1 MKRKLLAFLLL
12 GLFAITGA
20 IAQDKTITG
29 RVLGSDDGLPLPGV
43 SVRVKGG
50 TAGTT
55 TGGDGTFSLSVPSTA
70 KVLSFTYIG
79 YVTQDITIGSL
90 ATIAIRLVSD
100 SQMMAEVVVTGYGV
114 AQKRDLGSAS
124 SRITGKQFENLPLQS
139 FDRALQGRAA
149 GVQVTAQSG
158 QPGGAINVRVR
169 GVGSI
174 NAGND
179 PLYIVD
185 GIQLKTSAISGQA
198 SSNTLASINP
208 NDIETIEVLKDAAA
222 ASIYGA
228 AAANG
233 VVLITTKKGKSG
245 SSVVNFSAQQGV
257 MQNISRYDVANAQ
270 QYAQMQVPASVNA
283 GRLTQAG
290 AVAFYGDPT
299 NASAQTTNWFDAIAR
314 EGKSRIYDLS
324 LSGGDAK
331 TNFFISGSYTDQ
343 DAQVIESFYKRGTF
357 RANIGHKITDKLS
370 VNANVSM
377 SATRIFGTI
386 ADGANVNGPFFF
398 PFTLRPDVPIY
409 QPDGSYTQGAALKA
423 SFAYNIVQGA
433 KEEVRIGNALQTV
446 SNFSATYK
454 VTPSLSITGF
464 AGIDFVD
471 TRDDNQRPASIPAF
485 SGNGG
490 TSGVTN
496 TRNLDFNS
504 NVAANWNK
512 KFGDHTL
519 GALLGGELKEQNV
532 ESASATGS
540 GFPNPFFR
548 SLQNGTPLSIAGF
561 FTGYKKAGLFTKLN
575 YDYKEKYYIAGTLRY
590 DGSSRFGNVKQYG
603 YFGGISGTWRV
614 SGEDFLL
621 DNKVISDLKL
631 RASYGVVGN
640 DQIADFASRALFG
653 AGGGYLGANGIRPS
667 QLGNNNLSWE
677 QAKTLNFGLDYGLLN
692 NRITGS
698 IDVYRRTNDNLL
710 LSRPLP
716 SDSGFGSIN
725 ENIGSVQ
732 NEGIELGL
740 NTINLN
746 TKSGFNWTTDFN
758 ISFQRNKVLS
768 LLNNGSDRIGNQFIV
783 GQPIDIIFTYG
794 WAGVNPADGRP
805 MWYDGSGNYTYNLV
819 ANNDQAVRGTRYPK
833 FFGGLNNTVSYK
845 NLSLDFL
852 FQYQYG
858 NKSFVSMFQNIWTSG
873 LSDNNQLV
881 SQIADQWT
889 TPGQIT
895 AVPRLLS
902 RTNHPNNSG
911 ALSSA
916 LNTGSTRYLYDA
928 SYIRLKNVTL
938 SYNIPASIT
947 SKVKLRNVRVFATG
961 INVLTFTK
969 YPGLDPEI
977 PVGFN
982 ELGTNPQARTY
993 TGGLQIGL

>member
-12 GLFAITGA
+12 CLLAISSA
-20 IAQDKTITG
+20 MAQNKTITG
-29 RVLGSDDGLPLPGV
+29 KVIGADDGLPLPGV

-55 TGGDGTFSLSVPSTA
+55 SGADGTFSLSVPSDA
-70 KVLSFTYIG
+70 KVLVFTYIS
-79 YVTQDITIGSL
+79 YVAQEISL
-90 ATIAIRLVSD
+90 GASTNLNVRLVSD
-100 SQMMAEVVVTGYGV
+100 SQMIAEVVVTGYGV

-124 SRITGKQFENLPLQS
+124 ARVTGKQFENLPLQS

-149 GVQVTAQSG
+149 GVQVTSQSG

-174 NAGND
+174 NAGNE

-185 GIQLKTSAISGQA
+185 GIQVKTGGISGQA
-198 SSNTLASINP
+198 STNTLASINP
-208 NDIETIEVLKDAAA
+208 NDIESLEVLKDAAS

-245 SSVVNFSAQQGV
+245 ATVTNFSAQQGV
-257 MQNISRYDVANAQ
+257 MQNIARYDVMNAQ
-270 QYAQMQVPASVNA
+270 QYAQFKVPGAVNA
-283 GRLTQAG
+283 GVSQSA
-290 AVAFYGDPT
+290 AVAFFGDPA
-299 NASAQTTNWFDAIAR
+299 NASAPSTNWFDAIVR

-324 LSGGDAK
+324 FSGGDAK
-331 TNFFISGSYTDQ
+331 TSFFISGSYTDQ
-343 DAQVIESFYKRGTF
+343 DAQAIQAFFKRGTV
-357 RANIGHKITDKLS
+357 RANLGHKVNDKLS
-370 VNANVSM
+370 INSNISM
-377 SATRIFGTI
+377 TASRVFGSI
-386 ADGANVNGPFFF
+386 ADGAFVNSPFYY

-423 SFAYNIVQGA
+423 GFAYNIVQGA
-433 KEEVRIGNALQTV
+433 YDEVRVGNALQTV

-471 TRDDNQRPASIPAF
+471 TRDDNQRPATIPAF
-485 SGNGG
+485 AGNGG
-490 TSGVTN
+490 TSSVVN

-504 NVAANWNK
+504 NVTANWNK
-512 KFGDHTL
+512 SFGSHNW
-519 GALLGGELKEQNV
+519 GALFGGELKEQNV

-548 SLQNGTPLSIAGF
+548 SLQNGTPLTIAGF
-561 FTGYKKAGLFTKLN
+561 FTGYKKAGLFSKIN
-575 YDYKEKYYIAGTLRY
+575 YDYKEKYYVSGTLRY
-590 DGSSRFGNVKQYG
+590 DGSSRFGLEKQYG
-603 YFGGISGTWRV
+603 LFGGVTGTWRI
-614 SGEDFLL
+614 SGEDFLA
-621 DNKVISDLKL
+621 DNKTISDLKL
-631 RASYGVVGN
+631 RASYGLVGN

-653 AGGGYLGANGIRPS
+653 AGGAYLGANGIRPS
-667 QLGNNNLSWE
+667 QLGNANLSWE
-677 QAKTLNFGLDYGLLN
+677 QAATTNVGIDYGLFG

-698 IDVYRRTNDNLL
+698 IDVYRRVNSNLL
-710 LSRPLP
+710 LSRPLV
-716 SDSGFGSIN
+716 SDSGFGAIS
-725 ENIGSVQ
+725 ENIGKVQ
-732 NEGIELGL
+732 NEGIEFGL
-740 NTINLN
+740 NTTNLD
-746 TKSGFNWTTDFN
+746 TKSGIRWNTDFN
-758 ISFQRNKVLS
+758 ISFQRNKILE
-768 LLNNGSDRIGNQFIV
+768 LLPGTQRIGDSFFV
-783 GQPIDIIFTYG
+783 GQPIDVIFTYG

-805 MWYDGSGNYTYNLV
+805 MWYDGKGNYTYNLIG
-819 ANNDQAVRGTRYPK
+819 ATDQKVQGTRYPK

-858 NKSFVSMFQNIWTSG
+858 NKSFVSIFQNIWNSG
-873 LSDNNQLV
+873 FSDDNQIV
-881 SQIADQWT
+881 SQLTEQWT

-895 AVPRLLS
+895 AVPRVLRQLP
-902 RTNHPNNSG
+902 HPNNAG
-911 ALSSA
+911 GLSNQ

-928 SYIRLKNVTL
+928 SYIRLKNATL
-938 SYNIPASIT
+938 SYTLPSKIA
-947 SKVKLRNVRVFATG
+947 SKVKLRNIRVFATG

-969 YPGLDPEI
+969 YPGLDPEVPI
-977 PVGFN
+977 GLN
-982 ELGTNPQARTY
+982 EIGNNPQARTY

>member
-1 MKRKLLAFLLL
+1 MKRKLLTFLLL
-12 GLFAITGA
+12 SFFAFTNA
-20 IAQDKTITG
+20 MAQNKTITG
-29 RVLGSDDGLPLPGV
+29 RVIGADDGLALPGV

-55 TGGDGTFSLSVPSTA
+55 TGGDGIFSLSVPSDA
-70 KVLSFTYIG
+70 KAIVFTYIG
-79 YVTQDITIGSL
+79 YITQEIAIGSSSS
-90 ATIAIRLVSD
+90 INVRLVSD
-100 SQMMAEVVVTGYGV
+100 SQLISEVVVTGYGV

-124 SRITGKQFENLPLQS
+124 ARVSGKQFENLPIQS

-185 GIQLKTSAISGQA
+185 GIQLKTAAISGQA

-245 SSVVNFSAQQGV
+245 TTVVNFSAQQGV
-257 MQNISRYDVANAQ
+257 MQNIARYDIASAQ
-270 QYAQMQVPASVNA
+270 QYAQILVPASVNA
-283 GRLTQAG
+283 GQTQA
-290 AVAFYGDPT
+290 AASAFYGDPN
-299 NASAQTTNWFDAIAR
+299 NASAASTNWFDAIVR
-314 EGKSRIYDLS
+314 DGKSRIYDLS

-357 RANIGHKITDKLS
+357 RANVRHKITEKLS

-377 SATRIFGTI
+377 TATKLFGTI
-386 ADGANVNGPFFF
+386 ADGAFVNSPFYY

-409 QPDGSYTQGAALKA
+409 QPDGTYTQGSALKA
-423 SFAYNIVQGA
+423 GFAYNIVQGA
-433 KEEVRIGNALQTV
+433 KEEVRLGNALQTV

-464 AGIDFVD
+464 TGIDFVD

-490 TSGVTN
+490 TSTVIN
-496 TRNLDFNS
+496 TRNLDWNS

-512 KFGDHTL
+512 KFGNHNL

-532 ESASATGS
+532 ESATAQGS

-548 SLQNGTPLSIAGF
+548 SLQNAAPLSINGF
-561 FTGYKKAGLFTKLN
+561 FTGYKKAGLFSKLN
-575 YDYKEKYYIAGTLRY
+575 YDFKEKYYIAGTLRY
-590 DGSSRFGNVKQYG
+590 DGSSRFGLEKQYG
-603 YFGGISGTWRV
+603 FFGGISGTWRV
-614 SGEDFLL
+614 SGEEFLA
-621 DNKVISDLKL
+621 DSKVISDLKL

-653 AGGGYLGANGIRPS
+653 AGGGYLGSNGIRPS

-677 QAKTLNFGLDYGLLN
+677 QAKTINFGLDYGLFK

-698 IDVYRRTNDNLL
+698 IDVYRRINDNLL

-725 ENIGSVQ
+725 QNIGKVQ
-732 NEGIELGL
+732 NEGIELGI
-740 NTINLN
+740 NTVNLN
-746 TKSGFNWTTDFN
+746 TKSGISWTTDFN

-768 LLNNGSDRIGNQFIV
+768 LLNNGSDRIGTSFIV
-783 GQPIDIIFTYG
+783 GQPVDIIYTYG

-805 MWYDGSGNYTYNLV
+805 MWYDGMGNYTYNLV

-845 NLSLDFL
+845 GLSLDFL

-858 NKSFVSMFQNIWTSG
+858 NKSFVSLFQTIWNSG
-873 LSDNNQLV
+873 FSDDNQLV
-881 SQIADQWT
+881 SQLADQWT

-895 AVPRLLS
+895 AVPRMLS
-902 RTNHPNNSG
+902 RTNHPNNAG
-911 ALSSA
+911 GLSSG

-928 SYIRLKNVTL
+928 SYIRLKNITF
-938 SYNIPASIT
+938 SYNLPASIV
-947 SKVKLRNVRVFATG
+947 SKVKLRNIRVFATG

-977 PVGFN
+977 PIGFN
-982 ELGTNPQARTY
+982 EIGNNPQARTY

>member
-1 MKRKLLAFLLL
+1 MKRKLLAFFLFV
-12 GLFAITGA
+12 LFAVTSA
-20 IAQDKTITG
+20 MAQNKTITG
-29 RVLGSDDGLPLPGV
+29 RVIGADDGLPLPGV

-55 TGGDGTFSLSVPSTA
+55 TGGDGSFSLSVPTDT
-70 KVLSFTYIG
+70 KVLTFTYIG
-79 YVTQDITIGSL
+79 YITQDITVGTSGNVNV
-90 ATIAIRLVSD
+90 RLVSD
-100 SQMMAEVVVTGYGV
+100 SQLIAEVVVTGYGV

-124 SRITGKQFENLPLQS
+124 ARVTGKQIENLPIQS

-174 NAGND
+174 NAGNV

-245 SSVVNFSAQQGV
+245 ATIVNFSAQQGV
-257 MQNISRYDVANAQ
+257 MQNIARYDIANAQ
-270 QYAQMQVPASVNA
+270 QYAQILVPAAVNA
-283 GRLTQAG
+283 GSAQAA
-290 AVAFYGDPT
+290 AVAFYGDPA
-299 NASAQTTNWFDAIAR
+299 NASAASTNWFDAIAR
-314 EGKSRIYDLS
+314 DGKSRIYDLS

-357 RANIGHKITDKLS
+357 RANVGHKITEKLS

-377 SATRIFGTI
+377 TATKLFGTI
-386 ADGANVNGPFFF
+386 ADGAFVNSPFYY

-409 QPDGSYTQGAALKA
+409 QPNGTYTQGSALKA
-423 SFAYNIVQGA
+423 GFAYNIVQGA
-433 KEEVRIGNALQTV
+433 KEEVRLGNALQTV

-464 AGIDFVD
+464 TGIDFVD

-490 TSGVTN
+490 TATVIN
-496 TRNLDFNS
+496 TRNLDWNS

-512 KFGDHTL
+512 KFGNHNL

-532 ESASATGS
+532 ESATAQGS

-548 SLQNGTPLSIAGF
+548 SLQNAAPLSINGF
-561 FTGYKKAGLFTKLN
+561 FTGYKKAGLFSKLN
-575 YDYKEKYYIAGTLRY
+575 YDFKEKYYIAGTLRY
-590 DGSSRFGNVKQYG
+590 DGSSRFGLEKQYG
-603 YFGGISGTWRV
+603 FFGGISGTWRV
-614 SGEDFLL
+614 TGEEFLA

-631 RASYGVVGN
+631 RVSYGVVGN

-653 AGGGYLGANGIRPS
+653 AGGGYLGSNGIRPS

-677 QAKTLNFGLDYGLLN
+677 QAKTINFGLDYGLLK

-698 IDVYRRTNDNLL
+698 IDVYRRINDNLL

-716 SDSGFGSIN
+716 SDSGFGAIN
-725 ENIGSVQ
+725 ENIGKVQ
-732 NEGIELGL
+732 NEGIELGI
-740 NTINLN
+740 NTVNLN
-746 TKSGFNWTTDFN
+746 TKSGINWTTDFN

-768 LLNNGSDRIGNQFIV
+768 LLNNGSDRIGTSFIV
-783 GQPIDIIFTYG
+783 GQPIDIIYTYG

-805 MWYDGSGNYTYNLV
+805 MWYDGMGNYTYNLV

-858 NKSFVSMFQNIWTSG
+858 NKSFVSLYQTIWNSG
-873 LSDNNQLV
+873 FSDDNQLV

-895 AVPRLLS
+895 SVPRFLS
-902 RTNHPNNSG
+902 RTNHPNNAG

-928 SYIRLKNVTL
+928 SYIRLKNVTF
-938 SYNIPASIT
+938 SYNLPASIV
-947 SKVKLRNVRVFATG
+947 SKVKLRNIRVFATG

-977 PVGFN
+977 PIGFN
-982 ELGTNPQARTY
+982 EIGNNPQARTY

>member
-12 GLFAITGA
+12 SMFALNSA
-20 IAQDKTITG
+20 FAQNKTITG
-29 RVLGSDDGLPLPGV
+29 RVVGADDGLPLPGV
-43 SVRVKGG
+43 SVRAGSAGATTG
-50 TAGTT
+50 TDGNYSLIVPAGTK
-55 TGGDGTFSLSVPSTA
+55 SLT
-70 KVLSFTYIG
+70 FTYIG
-79 YVTQDITIGSL
+79 YVTQTISIGNTG
-90 ATIAIRLVSD
+90 TINVRLVSD
-100 SQMMAEVVVTGYGV
+100 SQMIAEVVVTGYGV
-114 AQKRDLGSAS
+114 AQKRDLGSS
-124 SRITGKQFENLPLQS
+124 SALVTGKQFENLPIQS

-185 GIQLKTSAISGQA
+185 GVQLKTASISGQA

-208 NDIETIEVLKDAAA
+208 NDIENIEVLKDAAA

-245 SSVVNFSAQQGV
+245 ATLVNFSAQQGV
-257 MQNISRYDVANAQ
+257 MQNIARYDVMNAQ
-270 QYAQMQVPASVNA
+270 QYAQLMVPAAVNA
-283 GRLTQAG
+283 GVAQAS
-290 AVAFYGDPT
+290 AIAFYGDPS
-299 NASAQTTNWFDAIAR
+299 NASAPSTNWFDAITR
-314 EGKSRIYDLS
+314 DGKSRIYDLS
-324 LSGGDAK
+324 ISGGDAK

-343 DAQVIESFYKRGTF
+343 DAQVIQAFYKRGTF
-357 RANIGHKITDKLS
+357 RGNIGHKINDKLS
-370 VNANVSM
+370 VNANINLTASKV
-377 SATRIFGTI
+377 FGTI
-386 ADGANVNGPFFF
+386 ADGAFVNSPFYY

-409 QPDGSYTQGAALKA
+409 QPDGSYTQGAALRA
-423 SFAYNIVQGA
+423 GFAYNIVQGA
-433 KEEVRIGNALQTV
+433 KEEVRMGNALQTV

-454 VTPSLSITGF
+454 ITPSLSITGF
-464 AGIDFVD
+464 TGIDFVD

-485 SGNGG
+485 AANGG
-490 TSGVTN
+490 TSTVVN
-496 TRNLDFNS
+496 TRNLDWNS

-512 KFGDHTL
+512 RFGDHSFA
-519 GALLGGELKEQNV
+519 ALLGGELKEQNV
-532 ESASATGS
+532 ESATATGQ

-561 FTGYKKAGLFTKLN
+561 FTGYKKAGLFSKLN
-575 YDYKEKYYIAGTLRY
+575 YDFKEKYYLSGTLRY
-590 DGSSRFGNVKQYG
+590 DGSSRFGEAKQYG
-603 YFGGISGTWRV
+603 FFGGISGTWRL
-614 SGEDFLL
+614 SAEDFLK

-640 DQIADFASRALFG
+640 DQISDFASRALFG
-653 AGGGYLGANGIRPS
+653 AGGSYLGSNGIRPT
-667 QLGNNNLSWE
+667 QLGNANLSWE
-677 QAKTLNFGLDYGLLN
+677 QAKTINLGLDYGFFG
-692 NRITGS
+692 NRITGT
-698 IDVYRRTNDNLL
+698 IDVYRRTNENLL
-710 LSRPLP
+710 LSRPLV
-716 SDSGFGSIN
+716 SDSGFGSIS

-746 TKSGFNWTTDFN
+746 TKSGIRWSTDFN
-758 ISFQRNKVLS
+758 ISFQRNKILE
-768 LLNNGSDRIGNQFIV
+768 LLQGSDRIGNSFVV
-783 GQPIDIIFTYG
+783 GQPVDMIWTYK

-805 MWYDGSGNYTYNLV
+805 MWYDINGNYTYNLI
-819 ANNDQAVRGTRYPK
+819 AARDQSVQGTRYPK
-833 FFGGLNNTVSYK
+833 FFGGLNNTLSYK

-852 FQYQYG
+852 FQFQYG
-858 NKSFVSMFQNIWTSG
+858 NKSYVSMYQTIWNSG
-873 LSDNNQLV
+873 ASDDNQLV
-881 SQIADQWT
+881 SQLAEQWT

-895 AVPRLLS
+895 AVPRVLNRLAA
-902 RTNHPNNSG
+902 HPNNSG
-911 ALSSA
+911 GLSSA
-916 LNTGSTRYLYDA
+916 LTTGSTRYLFDA
-928 SYIRLKNVTL
+928 SYIRLKNITL
-938 SYNIPASIT
+938 SYNIPASIA

-977 PVGFN
+977 PIGFN
-982 ELGTNPQARTY
+982 DLGNNPQARTY

>member
-12 GLFAITGA
+12 GLFAITSA
-20 IAQDKTITG
+20 MAQDKTITG
-29 RVLGSDDGLPLPGV
+29 RVVGADDGLPLPGV

-50 TAGTT
+50 SIGTT
-55 TGGDGTFSLSVPSTA
+55 TNGDGNFSLSVPSGA
-70 KVLSFTYIG
+70 KQIVFTYIG
-79 YVTQDITIGSL
+79 YISQEMMIGTSGS
-90 ATIAIRLVSD
+90 INVRLVSD
-100 SQMMAEVVVTGYGV
+100 SQQIAEVVVTGYGV
-114 AQKRDLGSAS
+114 AQKRDVGSAS
-124 SRITGKQFENLPLQS
+124 ARITGKQIENLPIQS

-185 GIQLKTSAISGQA
+185 GVQVKTGAISGQA
-198 SSNTLASINP
+198 STNTLASINP
-208 NDIETIEVLKDAAA
+208 NDIENIEVLKDAAA
-222 ASIYGA
+222 SSIYGA

-245 SSVVNFSAQQGV
+245 ATVVNFSAQQGV
-257 MQNISRYDVANAQ
+257 MQNIARYDVMNAQ
-270 QYAQMQVPASVNA
+270 QYAQFKVPGAVNA
-283 GRLTQAG
+283 GQTQAA
-290 AVAFYGDPT
+290 AVAFFGDPDNST
-299 NASAQTTNWFDAIAR
+299 APSTNWFDAIAR

-324 LSGGDAK
+324 FSGGDAK
-331 TNFFISGSYTDQ
+331 TSFFISGSYTDQ
-343 DAQVIESFYKRGTF
+343 DAQVIEAFYKRGTF
-357 RANIGHKITDKLS
+357 RGNIGHKVNDKLS
-370 VNANVSM
+370 INANISM
-377 SATRIFGTI
+377 TASRVFGTS
-386 ADGANVNGPFFF
+386 ADGAFVNGPLYY

-423 SFAYNIVQGA
+423 SFPYNIVQGA
-433 KEEVRIGNALQTV
+433 REEVRIGNALQTV

-464 AGIDFVD
+464 SGIDFVD

-485 SGNGG
+485 AANGG
-490 TSGVTN
+490 TSSVVN
-496 TRNLDFNS
+496 TRTLDWNS
-504 NVAANWNK
+504 NVTANWNK
-512 KFGDHTL
+512 KLGDHTL
-519 GALLGGELKEQNV
+519 GALFGGEYKEQNV
-532 ESASATGS
+532 ESASATGQA
-540 GFPNPFFR
+540 FPNPFFR
-548 SLQNGTPLSIAGF
+548 SLQNATPLSIAGF
-561 FTGYKKAGLFTKLN
+561 FTGYKKAGLFTKVN
-575 YDYKEKYYIAGTLRY
+575 YDYKEKYYLAGTLRY
-590 DGSSRFGNVKQYG
+590 DGSSRFGAEKRYG
-603 YFGGISGTWRV
+603 LFGGISGTWRI
-614 SGEDFLL
+614 SGEDFLA
-621 DNKVISDLKL
+621 DSKIISDLKL

-653 AGGGYLGANGIRPS
+653 AGGSYLGSNGIRPT
-667 QLGNNNLSWE
+667 QLGNANLSWE
-677 QAKTLNFGLDYGLLN
+677 QAATTNLGLDYGILS

-698 IDVYRRTNDNLL
+698 IDIYNRVNSNLL
-710 LSRPLP
+710 LSRPLV

-725 ENIGSVQ
+725 ENVGKVQ
-732 NEGIELGL
+732 NQGIEFGL
-740 NTINLN
+740 NTVNLD
-746 TKSGFNWTTDFN
+746 TKSGIKWTTDFN
-758 ISFQRNKVLS
+758 IAFQRNKVLA
-768 LLNNGSDRIGNQFIV
+768 LTGGQDRIGTSFFV

-805 MWYDGSGNYTYNLV
+805 MWYDSNGHYTYNLI
-819 ANNDQAVRGTRYPK
+819 AATDQKIQGTRYPK

-858 NKSFVSMFQNIWTSG
+858 NKSFVSFFQTIWNSG
-873 LSDNNQLV
+873 YTDDNQIV
-881 SQIADQWT
+881 SQLAEQWT

-895 AVPRLLS
+895 AVPRVLRQTPHL
-902 RTNHPNNSG
+902 NNSG
-911 ALSSA
+911 SLSIPVT
-916 LNTGSTRYLYDA
+916 TGSTRYLYDA

-938 SYNIPASIT
+938 SYNLPASIA
-947 SKVKLRNVRVFATG
+947 SKVKLRNIRLFATG

-977 PVGFN
+977 PIGFN
-982 ELGTNPQARTY
+982 ELGNNPQARTY

>member
-1 MKRKLLAFLLL
+1 MKRKLLAI
-12 GLFAITGA
+12 LFFAFSA
-20 IAQDKTITG
+20 IASVKAQNKTITG
-29 RVLGSDDGLPLPGV
+29 RVLGADDGLPLPGV

-50 TAGTT
+50 TQGTT
-55 TGGDGTFSLSVPSTA
+55 TGGDGTFSLSAPSDT
-70 KVLSFTYIG
+70 KTLVFTYIG
-79 YVTQDITIGSL
+79 YVTQEIAVPTSGSVSV
-90 ATIAIRLVSD
+90 RLVTD
-100 SQMMAEVVVTGYGV
+100 AQQIAEVVVTGYGV

-124 SRITGKQFENLPLQS
+124 ARVNGKQFENLPLQS

-185 GIQLKTSAISGQA
+185 GVQLKTASISGQA

-208 NDIETIEVLKDAAA
+208 NDIESIEVLKDAAA

-245 SSVVNFSAQQGV
+245 SSQLNFAAQQGV
-257 MQNISRYDVANAQ
+257 TQNIARYDVANAQ
-270 QYAQMQVPASVNA
+270 QYAQILVPAAVNA
-283 GRLTQAG
+283 GVSQTA

-299 NASAQTTNWFDAIAR
+299 NASAPTTNWFDAIAR
-314 EGKSRIYDLS
+314 DGNSRIYDLS

-331 TNFFISGSYTDQ
+331 TSFYISGSYTDQ
-343 DAQVIESFYKRGTF
+343 EAQVIQSYYKRGTF
-357 RANIGHKITDKLS
+357 RTNIGHKITDKLS
-370 VNANVSM
+370 VNGNVSLT
-377 SATRIFGTI
+377 ATRIFGSI
-386 ADGANVNGPFFF
+386 ADGAFVNSPFYY

-409 QPDGSYTQGAALKA
+409 QPNGTYTQGAALKA
-423 SFAYNIVQGA
+423 GFAYNIVQGA
-433 KEEVRIGNALQTV
+433 YDEVRMGNALQTV

-454 VTPSLSITGF
+454 VTPSLSVTGF

-471 TRDDNQRPASIPAF
+471 TRDDNQRPATIPAF
-485 SGNGG
+485 AGNGG
-490 TSGVTN
+490 TSTVVN

-504 NVAANWNK
+504 NVTANWNK
-512 KFGDHTL
+512 TFGSHNL
-519 GALLGGELKEQNV
+519 AALFGGELKEQNV
-532 ESASATGS
+532 ESATAQGA

-548 SLQNGTPLSIAGF
+548 SLQNATPLSINGF
-561 FTGYKKAGLFTKLN
+561 FTGYKKAGLFSKLS
-575 YDYKEKYYIAGTLRY
+575 YDYKEKYYLSGTLRY
-590 DGSSRFGNVKQYG
+590 DGSSRFGRDKQYG
-603 YFGGISGTWRV
+603 YFGGVSGTWRI
-614 SGEDFLL
+614 SGEDFLA
-621 DNKVISDLKL
+621 DNKVISDLRL

-667 QLGNNNLSWE
+667 QLGNNSLSWE
-677 QAKTLNFGLDYGLLN
+677 QAKTTNLGLDYGFFK

-698 IDVYRRTNDNLL
+698 IDVYRRINDNLL

-716 SDSGFGSIN
+716 SDSGFSSIS

-740 NTINLN
+740 NTVNLN
-746 TKSGFNWTTDFN
+746 TKSGIKWTTDFN

-768 LLNNGSDRIGNQFIV
+768 LLQGSDRIGTSFIV
-783 GQPIDIIFTYG
+783 GQPVDIIWTYG

-805 MWYDGSGNYTYNLV
+805 MWYDGAGNYTYNLI
-819 ANNDQAVRGTRYPK
+819 AANDQAVRGTRYPR
-833 FFGGLNNTVSYK
+833 FFGGLNNTVTYK

-858 NKSFVSMFQNIWTSG
+858 NKSFVSMYQTIWNSG
-873 LSDNNQLV
+873 ASDDNQIV
-881 SQIADQWT
+881 SQIDEQWT

-895 AVPRLLS
+895 AVPRFLNRLS
-902 RTNHPNNSG
+902 AHPNNAGIPST
-911 ALSSA
+911 ALT
-916 LNTGSTRYLYDA
+916 TGSTRYLFDA
-928 SYIRLKNVTL
+928 SYIRLKNITL
-938 SYNIPASIT
+938 SYTIPASIA

-977 PVGFN
+977 PIGFN
-982 ELGTNPQARTY
+982 EIGNNPQARTY

>member
-12 GLFAITGA
+12 CLVAITSA
-20 IAQDKTITG
+20 MAQNKTITG
-29 RVLGSDDGLPLPGV
+29 RVLGADDGLPLPGV

-55 TGGDGTFSLSVPSTA
+55 TGGDGTFSLSVPSDV
-70 KVLSFTYIG
+70 KVLAFTYIG
-79 YVTQDITIGSL
+79 YVTQDITIGSSGNVNV
-90 ATIAIRLVSD
+90 RLVSD
-100 SQMMAEVVVTGYGV
+100 SQLIAEVVVTGYGV
-114 AQKRDLGSAS
+114 AQKRDVGSAS
-124 SRITGKQFENLPLQS
+124 ARVTGKQIENLPIQS

-149 GVQVTAQSG
+149 GVQVTSQSG

-179 PLYIVD
+179 PLYIID
-185 GIQLKTSAISGQA
+185 GVQVKTGSISGQA
-198 SSNTLASINP
+198 STNTLASINP

-222 ASIYGA
+222 SSIYGA

-245 SSVVNFSAQQGV
+245 ATIVNFSAQQGV
-257 MQNISRYDVANAQ
+257 MQNIARYDVMNAQ
-270 QYAQMQVPASVNA
+270 QYAQFKVPGAVNA
-283 GRLTQAG
+283 GQTPA
-290 AVAFYGDPT
+290 AAIAFFGDPANT
-299 NASAQTTNWFDAIAR
+299 SAPSTDWFDAIAR

-324 LSGGDAK
+324 FSGGDAK
-331 TNFFISGSYTDQ
+331 TSFFISGSYTDQ
-343 DAQVIESFYKRGTF
+343 DAQLIEAFFKRGTF
-357 RANIGHKITDKLS
+357 RGNIGHKVNDKLNI
-370 VNANVSM
+370 NANISM
-377 SATRIFGTI
+377 TASRVFGTI
-386 ADGANVNGPFFF
+386 ADGAFVNSPVYY

-409 QPDGSYTQGAALKA
+409 QPDGKYTQGSALKA
-423 SFAYNIVQGA
+423 GFAYNIVQGA
-433 KEEVRIGNALQTV
+433 KEEFRQGNALQTV

-464 AGIDFVD
+464 TGIDFVD
-471 TRDDNQRPASIPAF
+471 TRDDNQRPATIPAF

-490 TSGVTN
+490 TSSVVN
-496 TRNLDFNS
+496 TRNLDWNS

-512 KFGDHTL
+512 SFGSHTL

-548 SLQNGTPLSIAGF
+548 SLQNGTPLTINGF

-575 YDYKEKYYIAGTLRY
+575 YDYKEKYYVAGTLRY
-590 DGSSRFGNVKQYG
+590 DGSSRFGLEKQYG
-603 YFGGISGTWRV
+603 LFGGVSGTWRI
-614 SGEDFLL
+614 SGEDFLA

-653 AGGGYLGANGIRPS
+653 AGGAYLGANGIRPS
-667 QLGNNNLSWE
+667 QLGNANLSWE
-677 QAKTLNFGLDYGLLN
+677 QAATTNIGIDYGLFG
-692 NRITGS
+692 NRISGS
-698 IDVYRRTNDNLL
+698 IDVYRRVNSNLL
-710 LSRPLP
+710 LSRPLV

-725 ENIGSVQ
+725 ENIGKVE
-732 NEGIELGL
+732 NEGIEFAL
-740 NTINLN
+740 NTVNLN
-746 TKSGFNWTTDFN
+746 TKSGVRWNTDFN
-758 ISFQRNKVLS
+758 ISFQRNKVLQ
-768 LLNNGSDRIGNQFIV
+768 LLQGQDRIGTTYFV
-783 GQPIDIIFTYG
+783 GQPIDIIYTYG

-805 MWYDGSGNYTYNLV
+805 MWYDSNGDYTYNTV
-819 ANNDQAVRGTRYPK
+819 AATDQKIQGTRYPK

-858 NKSFVSMFQNIWTSG
+858 NKAYVSIFQNIYNSG
-873 LSDNNQLV
+873 YSDDNQIV
-881 SQIADQWT
+881 SQLSEQWT

-895 AVPRLLS
+895 AVPRVL
-902 RTNHPNNSG
+902 RQTPHPNNVG
-911 ALSSA
+911 GLSIPVT
-916 LNTGSTRYLYDA
+916 TGSTRYLYDA
-928 SYIRLKNVTL
+928 SYIRLKNITL
-938 SYNIPASIT
+938 AYNLPASIA
-947 SKVKLRNVRVFATG
+947 SKVKLRNIRLFATG

-969 YPGLDPEI
+969 YPGLDPEVPI
-977 PVGFN
+977 GLN
-982 ELGTNPQARTY
+982 EIGNNPQARTY